1 MDDHHP
7 LQHVLDLVDSVWAA
21 LSPKL
26 RCHLP
31 TTRASDL
38 EESCAGFHVVVVDPQ
53 RWTMMSCPDSVDDGR
68 VAAGRELVE
77 LVVQPLVDDV
87 LGPQTFQLVRELFD
101 ACRDLFWQL
110 SPG

>member
-1 MDDHHP
+1 
-7 LQHVLDLVDSVWAA
+7 
-21 LSPKL
+21 
-26 RCHLP
+26 
-31 TTRASDL
+31 
-38 EESCAGFHVVVVDPQ
+38 
-53 RWTMMSCPDSVDDGR
+53 MSCPDSVDDGR

-87 LGPQTFQLVRELFD
+87 LGPQTFQLVRELLD